1 MKSNIV
7 NSQPSD
13 NPRKINWKLIV
24 PLIVIGVSVFILCTT
39 GFSKIVL
46 ACASVLGIASAI
58 YLKFSSREQVYLV
71 GLFSIL
77 GVAGILVYA
86 FFPQS
91 NSPFGWDK
99 MISMWFGAVI
109 GKMTFMAYSRKS
121 NLLSK
126 L

>member
-13 NPRKINWKLIV
+13 NPRKINWKLFV
-24 PLIVIGVSVFILCTT
+24 PFIVIGISVFILCTT

-46 ACASVLGIASAI
+46 ACASLLGIASAI
-58 YLKFSSREQVYLV
+58 YLKFSSREQVLV
-71 GLFSIL
+71 GFFSIL

-99 MISMWFGAVI
+99 VISMWFGAVI
-109 GKMTFMAYSRKS
+109 GQTAFMAYFRKS
-121 NLLSK
+121 NFLSR